1 MNVFLGAYR
10 EVLEVAAATVGVDL
24 VIVEDKETS
33 ADCVQF
39 SEERGVRLK
48 KLRRGE
54 DLAES
59 FPEKVDLAV
68 IMGFTRLLKEPLIRR
83 CGTVVNFH
91 PGIVEVNRGRHG
103 LLTAALKGH
112 GMMGVTCHLIDS
124 EEIDAGPIIAQVR
137 LPIDYGR
144 DFDANH
150 ARLRKTLKPLARLVL
165 EEYRER
171 GTVTALLWTPD
182 ADSYHPPLSPD
193 ELRRVLEAPSLG
205 AVRER

>member
-1 MNVFLGAYR
+1 MNVFLGTYR
-10 EVLEVAAATVGVDL
+10 EVLEAASETVGVEL
-24 VIVEDKETS
+24 VIVEDKQTS
-33 ADCVQF
+33 ADCIQF

-48 KLRRGE
+48 KPRRGE

-59 FPEKVDLAV
+59 FPERVDLAV

-83 CGTVVNFH
+83 CGTIINFH

-112 GMMGVTCHLIDS
+112 GMMGVTCHLVDS

-171 GTVTALLWTPD
+171 STVTALPWTPD
-182 ADSYHPPLSPD
+182 ADSYHPPLTPD

-205 AVRER
+205 AIRER